1 MGNTW
6 ITDMSHYL
14 DGAGTIVDMPGPA
27 LSLALF
33 LGAIVAWVTSG
44 RAVGDALTN
53 VPCRRSPGRQ
63 RCRGVIE
70 AAQASDGAAISWRC
84 PVCGENG
91 VTRGWEGT
99 PWDRRIAAAP

>member
-1 MGNTW
+1 MGDTW
-6 ITDMSHYL
+6 ITDMRHFL
-14 DGAGTIVDMPGPA
+14 NGAGEIADMPGPA
-27 LSLALF
+27 LGLALS

-44 RAVGDALTN
+44 RGAVNERTN

-70 AAQASDGAAISWRC
+70 AILTSDGAVSWGC
-84 PVCGENG
+84 PVCGDNG

-99 PWDRRIAAAP
+99 PWDRRDAAIR